1 MKLSSILLA
10 LFTLTACTENVR
22 ARGYGGTAKLEA
34 HAGHKVIGVTWKATD
49 LWILTRPMEL
59 GEEPTTL
66 ILQESSSWGMLEGK
80 VVIHEV
86 DSQETAHA
94 RAEDQR
100 RMDAFQDA
108 YDKAAR

>member
-1 MKLSSILLA
+1 MPATRSS
-10 LFTLTACTENVR
+10 
-22 ARGYGGTAKLEA
+22 
-34 HAGHKVIGVTWKATD
+34 GVTWKAAD

-80 VVIHEV
+80 VVIHE
-86 DSQETAHA
+86 
-94 RAEDQR
+94 
-100 RMDAFQDA
+100 DA

>member
-1 MKLSSILLA
+1 
-10 LFTLTACTENVR
+10 
-22 ARGYGGTAKLEA
+22 
-34 HAGHKVIGVTWKATD
+34 
-49 LWILTRPMEL
+49 
-59 GEEPTTL
+59 
-66 ILQESSSWGMLEGK
+66 MLEGK